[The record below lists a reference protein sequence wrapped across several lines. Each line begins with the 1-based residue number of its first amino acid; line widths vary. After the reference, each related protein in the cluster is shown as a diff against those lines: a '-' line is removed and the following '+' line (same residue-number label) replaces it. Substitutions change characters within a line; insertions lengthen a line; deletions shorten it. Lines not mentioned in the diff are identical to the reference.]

1 MPPKNP
7 KNSFE
12 ESALLGFGKIS
23 RQPNRPVRLKI
34 LWPRVFLALVLL
46 LVAAWFATAGALYF
60 FFKYKH
66 GFETVSYSKMLVLPL
81 RMDQHR
87 VEMGDYHIERGLA
100 ALEEGDLR
108 QALHFLRVGV
118 ARSKANAE
126 GRLVL
131 AQIFEAGLQRP
142 DLAAEILRQGLDHAD
157 ENEKFL
163 SNDYLQPL
171 FRLLLTHQF
180 DEQIVSLSEELL
192 PELPPDSREAALL
205 AFTSIQANV
214 YRGNYQEA
222 ERLLDNFGLTQ
233 SPQGQ
238 IILAQIRWN
247 RGLRDRAVAILHRS
261 LERYP
266 DRDDVFGTLM
276 KFYREE
282 EAWNLIR
289 RYSVLRSI
297 RFPEKVGPRID
308 LLYAL
313 QETGEEDRVLANVE
327 DIVAEFP
334 ADETAM
340 PLAQFAAETGRT
352 DIARIAYDIALAQEL
367 DLAPFT
373 LLLQESLIRGGE
385 YQASLD
391 FSDQLREE
399 KPAWLEPLQALENG
413 LRSLALYGLGRPLDS
428 QIFVREFMKSDRIRP
443 QTHIAVARMYTA
455 LEAPDVAHDILSQS
469 YARYSESQPVLSALV
484 QNDILLGNDRA
495 FVEHLRDLL
504 RMRVPDQVVLSA
516 SHEELGSDRH
526 LFLPE
531 RETLLARIEE
541 LIVRPG

>member
-1 MPPKNP
+1 MPATNP
-7 KNSFE
+7 KPSFDE
-12 ESALLGFGKIS
+12 PALFGFGKIS

-34 LWPRVFLALVLL
+34 LWPRVFLALILL
-46 LVAAWFATAGALYF
+46 LAVGWFATAGALYL
-60 FFKYKH
+60 FFKHKH
-66 GFETVSYSKMLVLPL
+66 DFETVSYSKMLFLPF

-87 VEMGDYHIERGLA
+87 IEMGDYHVERGLE
-100 ALEEGDLR
+100 ALEEGELR

-126 GRLVL
+126 GRMVL
-131 AQIFEAGLQRP
+131 ARIFEQGLQRP
-142 DLAAEILRQGLDHAD
+142 DLAAEILRQGINHAD
-157 ENEKFL
+157 QNDKFL

-192 PELPPDSREAALL
+192 PELPAGSQEASLL
-205 AFTSIQANV
+205 AFASIQANV
-214 YRGNYQEA
+214 YQGNYQEA
-222 ERLLDNFGLTQ
+222 ERLLDKFGLTQ

-238 IILAQIRWN
+238 TVLAQIRWN
-247 RGLRDRAVAILHRS
+247 RGLRDRGIAILHRS
-261 LERYP
+261 LERFP
-266 DRDDVFGTLM
+266 ARDDVFGTLM

-282 EAWNLIR
+282 EEWGLVR

-313 QETGEEDRVLANVE
+313 QETGDKDQVLANVE
-327 DIVAEFP
+327 EIVAEFP
-334 ADETAM
+334 PDETAM
-340 PLAQFAAETGRT
+340 PLAQFAAATGRT
-352 DIARIAYDIALAQEL
+352 DIARIAYDLALAQGL
-367 DLAPFT
+367 NLASFT
-373 LLLQESLIRGGE
+373 LLLQESLIGAGE

-391 FSDQLREE
+391 LSDQLREE

-413 LRSLALYGLGRPLDS
+413 LRSLALHGTGRTLDS
-428 QIFVREFMKSDRIRP
+428 QIFLREFMKSDRIRP
-443 QTHIAVARMYTA
+443 ETHIAVARMFTE
-455 LEAPDVAHDILSQS
+455 LGAPGVAHDILSQS
-469 YARYSESQPVLSALV
+469 YSRYPNSQPVLSALV

-516 SHEELGSDRH
+516 SYEELGSDRH